1 MSRYFWPI
9 LTPSPCH
16 TLSRIPE
23 PPKYVTHL
31 GPHTFFIR
39 PSTKN
44 SDKNLLNKKLGQKPS
59 VQILSQLFV
68 GFFKGSLVWKVL
80 FGVLSVPLL
89 SEYNRKLNITLNF
102 RFHMYDN
109 FFISVT
115 SQALDPLS
123 PCQKLSHLLGP
134 PLPRA

>member
-31 GPHTFFIR
+31 GPPTFFIR

-68 GFFKGSLVWKVL
+68 GFFRGSLVWKVL
-80 FGVLSVPLL
+80 FGGFVRSPSV
-89 SEYNRKLNITLNF
+89 RI
-102 RFHMYDN
+102 
-109 FFISVT
+109 
-115 SQALDPLS
+115 Q
-123 PCQKLSHLLGP
+123 QKVKHHLKFQVSYV
-134 PLPRA
+134 